1 MNWREAIAKTAGYL
15 GSHEVPDP
23 ETAAELLAA
32 RLLKAKRSALIG
44 SLLDAEIP
52 PRCVEALR
60 RAMARLKSGEPLQ
73 YVLGEWDFRRL
84 TLKCDSRALIPRPE
98 TEGLVSLVL
107 KELEK
112 RPPDSK
118 PFIVDAGTGTGA
130 IALSIADE
138 AKIPAVVLGTD
149 LSEDA
154 IALARE
160 NAALTG
166 LSGKVHFAVADGLD
180 DFDEPESIDILV
192 SNPPYVTSAEYA
204 ALDPRVRDFEPR
216 MALESGPDG
225 LEFCERYLA
234 DALNLLKPGGSVFFE
249 IGDTQGARMT
259 HLMESFGFRE
269 PRILKDLAGLDR
281 YAAAS
286 LP

>member
-1 MNWREAIAKTAGYL
+1 MDWREAISKTAGYL
-15 GSHEVPDP
+15 GSHGVPDS

-32 RLLKAKRSALIG
+32 RLIKTKRSALLG
-44 SLLDAEIP
+44 RLLDSEVP
-52 PRCVEALR
+52 PRCIEALR
-60 RAMARLKSGEPLQ
+60 RAMARLKAGEPLQ

-84 TLKCDSRALIPRPE
+84 TLKCDPRALIPRPE

-107 KELEK
+107 EHIGKTK
-112 RPPDSK
+112 FKST
-118 PFIVDAGTGTGA
+118 PFIVDVGTGTGA

-138 AKIPAVVLGTD
+138 ANIPAIILGTD
-149 LSEDA
+149 ASEDA
-154 IALARE
+154 LSLARE

-166 LSGKVHFAVADGLD
+166 LTDKVRFAIADGLD
-180 DFDEPESIDILV
+180 DFDEPESIDIIV

-204 ALDPRVRDFEPR
+204 ALDPRVKDFEPR

-234 DALNLLKPGGSVFFE
+234 DALNLLKSGGRVFFE
-249 IGDTQGARMT
+249 IGDTQGDRMM
-259 HLMESFGFRE
+259 HLMTSFGFLE
-269 PRILKDLAGLDR
+269 PRIFKDLAGLDR
-281 YAAAS
+281 YATAS